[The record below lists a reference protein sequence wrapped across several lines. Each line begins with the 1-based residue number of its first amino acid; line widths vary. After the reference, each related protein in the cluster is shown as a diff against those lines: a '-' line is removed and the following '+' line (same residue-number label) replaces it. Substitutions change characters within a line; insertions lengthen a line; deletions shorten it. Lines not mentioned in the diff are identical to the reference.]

1 MTKKKLTI
9 SRLVTRK
16 DNFSFNQVMNKNIE
30 KLLRNLDTKK
40 ASQDTGISTRNIKE
54 NPDLLAH
61 FILKNYNDMLLKREF
76 SQTLKNANVTP
87 VYKKDS

>member
-16 DNFSFNQVMNKNIE
+16 GNFSFNQVMNKNIE
-30 KLLRNLDTKK
+30 KLLRSLDTKK
-40 ASQDTGISTRNIKE
+40 ASQDASISTRKIKE

>member
-16 DNFSFNQVMNKNIE
+16 GNFSFNQVMNKNIE
-30 KLLRNLDTKK
+30 KLLRSLDTKK
-40 ASQDTGISTRNIKE
+40 ASQDTGISTRKIKE

>member
-1 MTKKKLTI
+1 MTKKELAI

-16 DNFSFNQVMNKNIE
+16 SNFSFNQVTNKNIE

-40 ASQDTGISTRNIKE
+40 ASQDTAISTRKIKE